1 MAQAFVHLHTHSE
14 YSFVDGSIKIPA
26 LVETAKKMGHTHIAL
41 TDHCNMHGA
50 VEFFFKAKD
59 AGLTPIIGCEIYVW
73 GHTKSQSEQA
83 VHQLVLLA
91 QNTQGYKNLLKIVSS
106 AYLGE
111 NFAKVPVV
119 PWQALEEHGKDLIAL
134 SSFNNG
140 EFATLANKVDLDP
153 MPKLEDTA
161 LDELKNY
168 VKSIRKY
175 FSIEDFYI
183 EITDN
188 DLAGQKEQIRKQ
200 ATLAKLLGLPL
211 VASANAH
218 YLSKDFS
225 DTHSLAVAIK
235 NSLTLADI
243 RRRLRNAQFHLMNSD
258 EMEERFRDYPE
269 ALQNTLEIAKRCSFV
284 TIETGNYYLPKIK
297 LSDGEGEPADLSLR
311 RIAHEG
317 LEQRLEKLSPLYGPS
332 FDETKKESYRTRLNY
347 ELDVITKMGF
357 QDYFLIVQDF
367 IRWSKEQGIPVGPG
381 RGSGAGSLVAYALL
395 ITDLDPIPYNLIFE
409 RFLNPERISMP
420 DFDIDFC
427 QWRREEVIQYCI
439 RKYGKRNVAQITTFG
454 KMNAKAAVK
463 SVGRCMNLSFNRVD
477 QFTKL
482 FPNDLGITL
491 QQALDQEPR
500 IRQEMAKDDELREC
514 MEQALKLEGLCSHT
528 SVHAAGVVMSD
539 GDMTDYV
546 PIYTTDG
553 SSYITQYE
561 MKPTE
566 KVGLVK
572 FDFLGLKTLTVIDKA
587 VKLIHQQ
594 VDPTFAID
602 KIPLDDAKVYN
613 LISQG
618 HTVGIFQCE
627 SLGITQLI
635 RKLKPSTFED
645 LFALVA
651 LFRPG
656 PLGSGM
662 VDDFVKRKHGQ
673 QAISYLLPSLE
684 PVLKDTY
691 GLILY
696 QEQVQSIAAV
706 LAGYTLGEADLLR
719 KAMGK
724 KIPEEMAKQKQR
736 FLSGAVKNNVPPEKA
751 EEIFEL
757 MAEFA
762 KYGFNKSHSA
772 AYGLISYQTA
782 YLKYHFPEY
791 YLAACMT
798 CDMDN
803 TDKLVKYAEECRRLS
818 IHLMTP
824 NINRGGLEFAVPEKR
839 KVDFALCAIKGL
851 GAGSVM
857 PLLEERDKNG
867 PFLSLTDL
875 ATRVHLGR
883 FGKKN
888 LQLLIASGGLDDLGY
903 KRKTLDSLVNQIVD
917 YSIKHHEASSSGQR
931 GLFELAPKTQTA
943 TEDWL
948 NKQKYPLLRKD
959 QKAWDL
965 DDLFI
970 EKKLLATFITEHPLR
985 LFPIDSRAFTGTR
998 LSEFEKMSD
1007 GKHTKLKVGVFA
1019 LLTKVEFR
1027 RSKRGSMI
1035 AYIRLEQDDCMHE
1048 AMMFSSAL
1056 EGVKLPETNSLVFA
1070 EGTLEKFNEE
1080 SPLRF
1085 NIEKLTDIQSVRRDR
1100 LRSITLQ
1107 LAMPEEK
1114 VGQDIVLRLKKVVQ
1128 QFPGETAIKIL
1139 MKSKNAQI
1147 KIETPSWKISP
1158 SNEFVY
1164 QTSSIPSVSLEYSV
1178 TS

>member
-14 YSFVDGSIKIPA
+14 YSFVDGSIRIPA
-26 LVETAKKMGHTHIAL
+26 LVETAKKMGHSHIAL

-50 VEFFFKAKD
+50 VEFFFKAKE

-73 GHTKSQSEQA
+73 ALSPQTEKK

-111 NFAKVPVV
+111 NFSKVPVV
-119 PWQALEEHGKDLIAL
+119 PWQSLADHGKDLIAL

-140 EFATLANKVDLDP
+140 EFATLVN
-153 MPKLEDTA
+153 KLEIEPIPSSQDPV
-161 LDELKNY
+161 LHELKY
-168 VKSIRKY
+168 YAEAMKKY
-175 FSIEDFYI
+175 FPDDNFYI

-188 DLAGQKEQIRKQ
+188 DLAGQKEQVRKQ
-200 ATLAKLLGLPL
+200 VAYARLLNLPI

-235 NSLTLADI
+235 NSLTLADL
-243 RRRLRNAQFHLMNSD
+243 RRRLRNAQFHLMND
-258 EMEERFRDYPE
+258 EEMEERFRDYPE
-269 ALQNTLEIAKRCSFV
+269 ALHNTLVIAERCSFV
-284 TIETGNYYLPKIK
+284 EIETGNYYLPKIK
-297 LSDGEGEPADLSLR
+297 LSEGEAADLTLKR
-311 RIAHEG
+311 MAHEG
-317 LEQRLEKLSPLYGPS
+317 LERRLEKLSPLYGDG
-332 FDETKKESYRTRLNY
+332 FDETKKKTYRDRLNY

-357 QDYFLIVQDF
+357 HDYFLIVQDF
-367 IRWSKEQGIPVGPG
+367 IRWAKEQGIPVGPG

-439 RKYGKRNVAQITTFG
+439 SKYGKKNVAQITTFG
-454 KMNAKAAVK
+454 KMNAKAAFK

-539 GDMTDYV
+539 GDMTNYV

-602 KIPLDDAKVYN
+602 KIPLNDQKVYA

-627 SLGITQLI
+627 SSGITQLI

-673 QAISYLLPSLE
+673 QRISYPLPSLE
-684 PVLKDTY
+684 PILKDTY

-696 QEQVQSIAAV
+696 QEQVQSIAAF

-724 KIPEEMAKQKQR
+724 KIPEEMARQKQR
-736 FLSGAVKNNVPPEKA
+736 FLSGAEKNQVPLDKA

-798 CDMDN
+798 CDMDH
-803 TDKLVKYAEECRRLS
+803 TEKLVKYAEECRRLS

-824 NINRGGLEFAVPEKR
+824 NINHGCLEFTVPSKR
-839 KVDFALCAIKGL
+839 KMDFALCAIKGL
-851 GAGSVM
+851 GAGSIV
-857 PLLEERDKNG
+857 PLIEERDKNG
-867 PFLSLTDL
+867 PFLNLTDL

-888 LQLLIASGGLDDLGY
+888 LQLLIASGGLDELGY
-903 KRKTLDSLVNQIVD
+903 KRKTLDSLVTQLVD

-931 GLFELAPKTQTA
+931 GLFELAPKSQSGS
-943 TEDWL
+943 EDWL
-948 NKQKYPLLRKD
+948 HKQKYPLLKKD

-965 DDLFI
+965 DDLFL
-970 EKKLLATFITEHPLR
+970 EKKLLGTFITEHPLR
-985 LFPIDSRAFTGTR
+985 LFPFDAQAFTGIR
-998 LSEFEKMSD
+998 MSEFEKMSD
-1007 GKHTKLKVGVFA
+1007 GKHTKVKVGVFA
-1019 LLTKVEFR
+1019 LLTKVEYR

-1035 AYIRLEQDDCMHE
+1035 AYVRLEQDDCMHE

-1056 EGVKLPETNSLVFA
+1056 EGVKLPDNNSLVFA
-1070 EGTLEKFNEE
+1070 EGALEKFNEE

-1085 NIEKLTDIQSVRRDR
+1085 NIEKLTDIQNIRRER
-1100 LRSITLQ
+1100 LRMITLHMT
-1107 LAMPEEK
+1107 LPEEK
-1114 VGQDIVLRLKKVVQ
+1114 TGRETVLRLKKVVAL
-1128 QFPGETAIKIL
+1128 FPGETMIKIL

-1147 KIETPSWKISP
+1147 KIETPAWKVSP
-1158 SNEFVY
+1158 SNEFLF
-1164 QTSSIPSVSLEYSV
+1164 QTTRIPSVSLEYSIN
-1178 TS
+1178 S